1 MTAPRS
7 RPSTSVLLLV
17 LLFGAL
23 AVGAAASMLE
33 SAVGTGP
40 NGSAP
45 VAEVYFGN
53 DVIVVAIVVLFAAL
67 VAPIVYH
74 RLQGGGA
81 LPGQFVLGVLVTL
94 LLLVGFVILFQ
105 HLLGGPAAAPSSNVT
120 SNGTAPPPPNPKG
133 LGNGSGGTPVVVH
146 LPSWGPLAAFA
157 VIATVAVVVVFPRV
171 RTYLAERRE
180 AKPPG
185 ARAEATR
192 AALHRA
198 AGRLAGGSDPREVVR
213 ELYARL
219 LDRVQPLAG
228 NLDPATPDEIRS
240 GPLRELGIRA
250 EAAEALTRL
259 FEEARYSTHPMG
271 PEAAERAARAIR
283 DAESDLA
290 RRPEDG

>member
-1 MTAPRS
+1 MTAPRP

-23 AVGAAASMLE
+23 AVGAATSMLE
-33 SAVGTGP
+33 SAHGTGA

-45 VAEVYFGN
+45 VAEIYFGN

-94 LLLVGFVILFQ
+94 LLLIGFVVLFQ
-105 HLLGGPAAAPSSNVT
+105 HLLGGPVPSAPA
-120 SNGTAPPPPNPKG
+120 NGTANGTSTPPPNPKG
-133 LGNGSGGTPVVVH
+133 LGNGSGGSPVVIH
-146 LPSWGPLAAFA
+146 LPSWGPFAAFA
-157 VIATVAVVVVFPRV
+157 LVATAAVVVVLPWV
-171 RTYLAERRE
+171 RTHLAERRE
-180 AKPPG
+180 GRPP
-185 ARAEATR
+185 APSVEETR

-198 AGRLAGGSDPREVVR
+198 ADRLAGGSDPREVVR

-219 LDRVQPLAG
+219 LDRIEPLSG

-240 GPLRELGIRA
+240 GPLRELGIRP

-271 PEAAERAARAIR
+271 PTAADRAARAIR

-290 RRPEDG
+290 RRPVDR